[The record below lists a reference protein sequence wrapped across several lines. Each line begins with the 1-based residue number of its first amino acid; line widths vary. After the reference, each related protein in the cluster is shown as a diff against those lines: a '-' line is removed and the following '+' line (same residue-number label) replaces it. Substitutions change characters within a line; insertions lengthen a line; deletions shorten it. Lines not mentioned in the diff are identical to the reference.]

1 MTVKEL
7 YESINGNYES
17 ALKTLMTDSLIEKFI
32 AKIPDDPSC
41 PELLKAAETMDSKLL
56 FESSHAMKGVY
67 ANLGLEKLSRAAS
80 IITEEFRPGHERSMS
95 DEAVKEKIEE
105 IRTMYESTV
114 AAIQSYLQPNA

>member
-67 ANLGLEKLSRAAS
+67 ANLGLEKLSQAAS

>member
-17 ALKTLMTDSLIEKFI
+17 ALKTLMMDSLIEKFI
-32 AKIPDDPSC
+32 AKILDDPSC

-67 ANLGLEKLSRAAS
+67 ANLGLEKLSQAAS